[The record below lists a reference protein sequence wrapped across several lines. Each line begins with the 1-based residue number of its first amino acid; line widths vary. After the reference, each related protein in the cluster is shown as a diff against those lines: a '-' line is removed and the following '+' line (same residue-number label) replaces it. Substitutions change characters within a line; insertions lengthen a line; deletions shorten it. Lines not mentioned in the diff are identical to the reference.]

1 VSKALR
7 SLYDAGH
14 FQQLS
19 EVAAALDNDVGWLW
33 LDILAARYSSEEM
46 HRQYVNALFMG
57 SDEEVDG
64 RPAPVPTPAGGRD
77 RLTGDVPRLG
87 RSLTGV

>member
-1 VSKALR
+1 MSKALR

-33 LDILAARYSSEEM
+33 LDILAARYSSEET
-46 HRQYVNALFMG
+46 HRLYVNALFMG
-57 SDEEVDG
+57 SDEEVEGARVEYSNAHDG
-64 RPAPVPTPAGGRD
+64 LPYLLKRAAGID
-77 RLTGDVPRLG
+77 
-87 RSLTGV
+87 

>member
-1 VSKALR
+1 VSNALR

-33 LDILAARYSSEEM
+33 LDILAARYSSEET
-46 HRQYVNALFMG
+46 HRLYVNALFMG

-64 RPAPVPTPAGGRD
+64 ARVGSRTAHD
-77 RLTGDVPRLG
+77 RLQ
-87 RSLTGV
+87 SLLQRAAVRD

>member
-1 VSKALR
+1 MSNALR

-33 LDILAARYSSEEM
+33 LDILAARYSSEET
-46 HRQYVNALFMG
+46 HRLYVNALFMG

-64 RPAPVPTPAGGRD
+64 ARVGYRKAHD
-77 RLTGDVPRLG
+77 RLQ
-87 RSLTGV
+87 SLLQRAAVID

>member
-1 VSKALR
+1 MSRALR

-19 EVAAALDNDVGWLW
+19 EVAAALDNDLGWLW

-64 RPAPVPTPAGGRD
+64 ARVGYSKAQD
-77 RLTGDVPRLG
+77 RLQTLLQLASVID
-87 RSLTGV
+87 

>member
-64 RPAPVPTPAGGRD
+64 ARVGYRKAHD
-77 RLTGDVPRLG
+77 RLQ
-87 RSLTGV
+87 SLLQRAAVID

>member
-1 VSKALR
+1 MSAALR

-19 EVAAALDNDVGWLW
+19 EVAAALDDDLGWLW

-46 HRQYVNALFMG
+46 HKVYINACFIGTDEDMKQTQSAYFRSRQKLQSLLDRAALHT
-57 SDEEVDG
+57 D
-64 RPAPVPTPAGGRD
+64 APT
-77 RLTGDVPRLG
+77 
-87 RSLTGV
+87 

>member
-19 EVAAALDNDVGWLW
+19 EVAAALADDVGWLW

-46 HRQYVNALFMG
+46 YRQYVNALFMG
-57 SDEEVDG
+57 SDEEVHG
-64 RPAPVPTPAGGRD
+64 ARVGYSKAQD
-77 RLTGDVPRLG
+77 RLQTLLQLAVVID
-87 RSLTGV
+87 